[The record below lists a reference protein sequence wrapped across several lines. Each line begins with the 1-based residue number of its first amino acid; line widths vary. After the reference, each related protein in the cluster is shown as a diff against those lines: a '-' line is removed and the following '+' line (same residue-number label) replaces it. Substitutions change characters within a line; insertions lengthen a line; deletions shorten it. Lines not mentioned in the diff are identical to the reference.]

1 MKKKQRKLPLGT
13 QIYAYGANDYRDDP
27 CCGDIYNFD
36 KMAIV
41 VSKVTESEV
50 IFYKNGIRKTICR
63 NEFRHMI
70 RSIVKPYQFKCH
82 HPKERWEESG
92 I

>member
-13 QIYAYGANDYRDDP
+13 QIYVCGANDYQDHP
-27 CCGDIYNFD
+27 CRGDVYKYD
-36 KMAIV
+36 KMIIV
-41 VSKVTESEV
+41 VTKVTESEV
-50 IFYKNGIRKTICR
+50 IFYKNGIRKIISR

-70 RSIVKPYQFKCH
+70 RSIVKPYQFECH
-82 HPKERWEESG
+82 PPKECWKELD